1 MQDAEAYSSSL
12 TNLYLIYL
20 NRKHAQRRLDLG
32 KSAQVVDESML
43 RKEKMGKAVELE
55 DVNAVP
61 QQNQAED
68 KGFSDT
74 TDLKNEDFIY
84 VY

>member
-1 MQDAEAYSSSL
+1 VWIANPTSL

-20 NRKHAQRRLDLG
+20 NKKHAQWRLDLG

-43 RKEKMGKAVELE
+43 KKEKAGKAVELE
-55 DVNAVP
+55 DASATP
-61 QQNQAED
+61 RPERTED

-74 TDLKNEDFIY
+74 TDLKNEDFIF